1 MTRFYEYHRAWLA
14 KLRPG
19 IFTAMAI
26 VLALLALIAALAAL
40 VLASYQLIFRR
51 ALPRTTGD
59 IHVPGLHGPVEI
71 RRDRQGVPHIRAADS
86 WDAAFAV
93 GFVHGQDRLWQM
105 ELHRRIAAG
114 RLSEVMGRQGI
125 AVDQLMRK
133 LGLRRVSEAEW
144 HVTQASGELRR
155 LLEAYTAGVNAAM
168 RDRPLAAEFVMLRHR
183 PEPWQPEDCLAVGR
197 LLSFTQSG
205 NWEAQLIRMRMLKEL
220 GPELTGAIDPGYP
233 AANPWVEAGLV
244 EVEWGSDLLAML
256 RGVED
261 LLPLSSWA
269 AGSNTWAV
277 HGTRTAT
284 GKPILANDPHGV
296 LGTPSSWHQVHVETP
311 EDEIAGLAFLG
322 TPFIAFGHNRRV
334 AWGIVNSQVSTQ
346 SLYVE
351 RLNPN
356 NPMQFQDREG
366 WQDAVRFR
374 EVIRVRGARPLVED
388 VLVTR
393 RGPVISNAIP
403 GKQPPISL
411 RWVGLDSEVDSLSWA
426 MRLNRARD
434 WKSFRFAVGSCAAP
448 AMVVTYA
455 DTDGNIGF
463 RLMGFIPIRPE
474 GQGRL
479 PLPGWDGSGEW
490 LGFIPFEEVPEAL
503 NPASGF
509 IIAANNPIAF
519 ARHPL
524 VFEPA
529 TGYRARRCLEVVGAN
544 SSLTVADS
552 VRLQGDVASLPGR
565 ALRDLVLERVGDAD
579 GRRDL
584 ALGLHLLREWDG
596 QLDQDS
602 RGGCVY
608 DGLLEHLVE
617 RMIGDR
623 LSPAL
628 REQVLRKSVHS
639 FLPTGPFAGRLTPAV
654 IEAVAEGR
662 PAPGAAADRQRCDE
676 LLRECLA
683 GAVADLA
690 RRHGSDPSRWRWGD
704 EHQVL
709 YQHPIAEAFGPL
721 GAILS
726 RGPFPGAGDTDTV
739 RLMGHAGGKGPVS
752 PATAAIC
759 RAVYDLADWSR
770 SVISHSPGQSGH
782 PASPNY
788 GDMIDDYLAGRPR
801 QMDFG
806 PGIHERAPADTRLLR
821 LLPVSRAENAGGL
834 GA

>member
-1 MTRFYEYHRAWLA
+1 MVIAV
-14 KLRPG
+14 
-19 IFTAMAI
+19 
-26 VLALLALIAALAAL
+26 VLLVLVVALAAL

-59 IHVPGLHGPVEI
+59 LRVDGLHAPVEI
-71 RRDRQGVPHIRAADS
+71 RRDRKGVPHIRAADS
-86 WDAAFAV
+86 RDAAFAV

-114 RLSEVMGRQGI
+114 RLSEMVGRQGI
-125 AVDQLMRK
+125 PVDQLMRK
-133 LGLRRVSEAEW
+133 VGLRRVSEAEW
-144 HVTQASGELRR
+144 HVTQASTELRV

-168 RDRPLAAEFVMLRHR
+168 HDRPLAAEFVILRHR

-220 GPELTGAIDPGYP
+220 GAELTGAIDPGYP
-233 AANPWVEAGLV
+233 AANPWVEAGLA
-244 EVEWGSDLLAML
+244 EGEWGTDLLAQL
-256 RGVED
+256 NAVED

-269 AGSNTWAV
+269 AGSNTWVV

-311 EDEIAGLAFLG
+311 ADEIAGLAFLG

-356 NPMQFQDREG
+356 NPMQFDDAGG

-374 EVIRVRGARPLVED
+374 EVIRVRGSRPLVED

-426 MRLNRARD
+426 MRLNRAHD

-448 AMVVTYA
+448 AMLVTYA
-455 DTDGNIGF
+455 DIDGNIGF
-463 RLMGFIPIRPE
+463 RLMGFIPIRPQ

-490 LGFIPFEEVPEAL
+490 LGFVPFEEVPEGL

-519 ARHPL
+519 AHHPL
-524 VFEPA
+524 LFEPA

-544 SSLTVADS
+544 SRLTVADS
-552 VRLQGDVASLPGR
+552 VQLQSDVESLPGR
-565 ALRDLVLERVGDAD
+565 ALRDLVLARLGDTD
-579 GRRDL
+579 GDHDL
-584 ALGLHLLREWDG
+584 ALGLRIMRDWDG
-596 QLDQDS
+596 RLDSGS
-602 RGGCVY
+602 RGGSVY
-608 DGLLEHLVE
+608 EGLLERMVD
-617 RMIGDR
+617 RMIGSR

-628 REQVLRKSVHS
+628 REQVLKKSVHS
-639 FLPTGPFAGRLTPAV
+639 FFPTGPFAGRLTPAV

-662 PAPGAAADRQRCDE
+662 PAPGAQADRERCDA

-683 GAVADLA
+683 DAVGDLA
-690 RRHGSDPSRWRWGD
+690 RRRGSDPSRWRWGD

-709 YQHPIAEAFGPL
+709 YQHPIAQSFAPL
-721 GAILS
+721 GAILN

-739 RLMGHAGGKGPVS
+739 RLMGHGSAKSPVS

-759 RAVYDLADWSR
+759 RVVYDLADWSR

-782 PASPNY
+782 PASSNY
-788 GDMIDDYLAGRPR
+788 ADMIDDYLAGRP
-801 QMDFG
+801 QEMDFG
-806 PGIHERAPADTRLLR
+806 ADSDGQAAGESRLLR
-821 LLPVSRAENAGGL
+821 LTPASEAETPGV
-834 GA
+834 

>member
-1 MTRFYEYHRAWLA
+1 MVIA
-14 KLRPG
+14 
-19 IFTAMAI
+19 
-26 VLALLALIAALAAL
+26 VALLLSLVALAAL

-59 IHVPGLHGPVEI
+59 IQVHGLHAPVEI
-71 RRDRQGVPHIRAADS
+71 RRDGKGVPHIRAADS
-86 WDAAFAV
+86 RDAAFAV

-114 RLSEVMGRQGI
+114 RLSEMVGRQGI
-125 AVDQLMRK
+125 PVDQLMRK
-133 LGLRRVSEAEW
+133 VGLRRVSEAEW
-144 HVTQASGELRR
+144 HVTQASSELRV

-168 RDRPLAAEFVMLRHR
+168 RDRPRAAEFVILRHR

-233 AANPWVEAGLV
+233 VANPWVEAGLA
-244 EVEWGSDLLAML
+244 EGEWGSDLLAQL
-256 RGVED
+256 NAVED

-269 AGSNTWAV
+269 AGSNTWVV

-311 EDEIAGLAFLG
+311 GDEIAGMAFLG

-356 NPMQFQDREG
+356 NPLQFDDAGG

-374 EVIRVRGARPLVED
+374 EVIRVRGSRPLVED

-403 GKQPPISL
+403 GRQPPISL

-426 MRLNRARD
+426 MRLNRAHD

-448 AMVVTYA
+448 AMLVTYA

-463 RLMGFIPIRPE
+463 RLMGFIPIRPQ

-490 LGFIPFEEVPEAL
+490 LGFVPFDEVPEGL

-519 ARHPL
+519 AHHPL

-529 TGYRARRCLEVVGAN
+529 TGYRARRCLEIVGAN
-544 SSLTVADS
+544 SRLTVADS
-552 VRLQGDVASLPGR
+552 VQLQSDVESLPGR
-565 ALRDLVLERVGDAD
+565 ALRDLVLARIGDGD
-579 GRRDL
+579 GGPDL
-584 ALGLHLLREWDG
+584 ALGLRLLRDWDG
-596 QLDQDS
+596 RLDPNS
-602 RGGCVY
+602 CGGSVY
-608 DGLLEHLVE
+608 EGLLEHLVD
-617 RMIGDR
+617 RMIGSR

-628 REQVLRKSVHS
+628 REQVLKKSVHS
-639 FLPTGPFAGRLTPAV
+639 FFPTGPFAGRLTPAV
-654 IEAVAEGR
+654 IEALAEGR
-662 PAPGAAADRQRCDE
+662 PAPGAQPDRERCNA
-676 LLRECLA
+676 LLGECLA
-683 GAVADLA
+683 EAAADLA
-690 RRHGSDPSRWRWGD
+690 RRRGSDPSRWSWGD

-709 YQHPIAEAFGPL
+709 YQHPIAQAFSPL
-721 GAILS
+721 GAILN

-739 RLMGHAGGKGPVS
+739 RLMGTGGGRGS
-752 PATAAIC
+752 TSLATAAIC
-759 RAVYDLADWSR
+759 RAVYDLADWNR

-782 PASPNY
+782 PASSNY
-788 GDMIDDYLAGRPR
+788 ADMINDYLAGRPQ

-806 PGIHERAPADTRLLR
+806 ADGHKRAARESRLLR
-821 LLPVSRAENAGGL
+821 LTPASAAEKPAV
-834 GA
+834 